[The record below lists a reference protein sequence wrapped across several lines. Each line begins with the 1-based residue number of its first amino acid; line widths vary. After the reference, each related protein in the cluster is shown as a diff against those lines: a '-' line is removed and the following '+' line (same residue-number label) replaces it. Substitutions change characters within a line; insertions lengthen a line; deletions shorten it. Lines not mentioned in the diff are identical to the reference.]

1 MQGKIDSTL
10 KPSYKATYSE
20 IYNNLTLFSYQ
31 LISGILFAFRAGQ
44 GDPQVE
50 KCFCFLEITFVAL
63 CDLFQTPV
71 SVDGLAVDNAADP
84 VLEAKYRDKL
94 FTQV

>member
-1 MQGKIDSTL
+1 MTRR
-10 KPSYKATYSE
+10 YKS
-20 IYNNLTLFSYQ
+20 
-31 LISGILFAFRAGQ
+31 
-44 GDPQVE
+44 V
-50 KCFCFLEITFVAL
+50 FVSLSNFKAL

-94 FTQV
+94 FTQVCSFVDMDKWVNEK